1 MIKLP
6 KISIIGAG
14 SAFTK
19 ALVVDI
25 LNIDGMDEGV
35 LALVDIDERRLEIAH
50 KLAEKVVAH
59 SGKDWSVI
67 SSTRRREVLPDS
79 DFVIN
84 QIEVNGLD
92 TVKNEFEIPL
102 KYGVKQ
108 CIGDTLGPGGL
119 FKTLRTLPAWIEI
132 VRDIEE
138 LCPKTTIL
146 NYTNPMSA
154 VTLATAKITNIP
166 VVGLCHSIQNSSRQ
180 LARYTGVPYEELKW
194 RAGGINHMSWFV
206 ELSHK
211 GQDLYPVLL
220 ERMKDP
226 ALLIKDP
233 VRLDAVKYLGAF
245 VSESSGHFSE
255 YIPYYRKRQDL
266 IDEHCSTGYN
276 GGTGFYA
283 NNWPI
288 WRRYNDEQ
296 ILRYLSGEEPIDYA
310 SSHEYAATIIEAMVK
325 NEPKVIYGNVLNGG
339 LIENLPSDGVVEV
352 ACLIDRTGIHPTKF
366 GKLPEHLA
374 ALCRSNMAFF
384 ELAVSAV
391 LNRDKEMAMRALMV
405 DPLTAAVC
413 SLAEI
418 KAMFDE
424 LYEAERNYIGEL
436 N

>member
-1 MIKLP
+1 MT

-14 SAFTK
+14 SVFTK
-19 ALVVDI
+19 ALVIDI

-35 LALVDIDERRLEIAH
+35 IALVDIDERRLEIAH
-50 KLAEKVVAH
+50 KLTEKIVVH
-59 SGKDWSVI
+59 SGKKWSVI
-67 SSTRRREVLPDS
+67 SSTRRREVLSDS

-84 QIEVNGLD
+84 QIEVNGMD

-108 CIGDTLGPGGL
+108 CIGDTMGPGGL
-119 FKTLRTLPAWIEI
+119 FKTLRTLPDWIEI

-154 VTLATAKITNIP
+154 VTLATAKITSIP

-180 LARYTGVPYEELKW
+180 LAKYTGVPYEELKW

-206 ELSHK
+206 ELSHNGK
-211 GQDLYPVLL
+211 DLYPVLL

-226 ALLIKDP
+226 ALLVKDP

-296 ILRYLSGEEPIDYA
+296 ILRHLSGEEPIDYT
-310 SSHEYAATIIEAMVK
+310 SSNEYASTIIEAMVK
-325 NEPKVIYGNVLNGG
+325 NEPKVIYGNVPNGG

-352 ACLIDRTGIHPTKF
+352 ACLVDRTGIHPTKF

-391 LNRDKEMAMRALMV
+391 LHRDKEMAMRALMV

-413 SLAEI
+413 SLAEM

-424 LYEAERNYIGEL
+424 LYEAEREYIGEL